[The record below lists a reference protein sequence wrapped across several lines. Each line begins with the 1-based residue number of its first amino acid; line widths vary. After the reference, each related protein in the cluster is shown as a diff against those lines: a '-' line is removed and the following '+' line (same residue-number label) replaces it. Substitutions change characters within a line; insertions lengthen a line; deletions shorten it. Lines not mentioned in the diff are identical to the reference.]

1 MSFLKGTVRWSIS
14 GAWALCS
21 PLGRPELKPVGV
33 RIGRPGVAALV
44 HVRALPTSLGRS
56 TLLPAAC
63 GHQRARQD
71 RGRRSVPSPLVCA
84 HLVPEVAPWP
94 LWQIQKAALKGF
106 LGRAHRTLQAGQSA
120 PCRCISTLD
129 VQATLE
135 PRAQLPGDPQLLL
148 SSPVGPLGPVTGQRL
163 AGRDTGWP
171 QSLSLG
177 PPCPSRCFPGVTLVS
192 LGVSCNAPTFSLPG
206 SGVWDQD
213 FAERSGSVSR
223 HLSLQS
229 QPRR

>member
-1 MSFLKGTVRWSIS
+1 MVHFRGVGAVLPSGPPRVEASWGPHRPAWRGGTCPRE
-14 GAWALCS
+14 GAAHFPRL
-21 PLGRPELKPVGV
+21 
-33 RIGRPGVAALV
+33 
-44 HVRALPTSLGRS
+44 S